1 VTAGGKG
8 HKTRLVRLATAV
20 ASLFGVGPFGLGL
33 FGCGEA
39 NTTAAATQHAVLAA
53 YRDSHLDY
61 LAVAE
66 TFPVNPIDQ
75 RLGAHI
81 TGPELLH
88 VQAQLTQMKTEGQ
101 FIQGTIDLAAKV
113 TSVSDTAATVSDC
126 NLDRTVFVDGKSRQL
141 LSQPSTQRTL
151 VYAKLELTGG
161 VWKVAEFTP
170 TGGRCLV

>member
-1 VTAGGKG
+1 VTAGGKRRKAQLLG
-8 HKTRLVRLATAV
+8 LAAAV
-20 ASLFGVGPFGLGL
+20 ASLFGVGLFGVGL

-66 TFPVNPIDQ
+66 TFPVNPVDQ
-75 RLGAHI
+75 RLGTHI

-88 VQAQLTQMKTEGQ
+88 VQAQLSQMKTDGQ

-113 TSVSDTAATVSDC
+113 TSVTDTSATVTDC
-126 NLDRTVFVDGKSRQL
+126 NLDRTVFVDGKTRQL

-151 VYAKLELTGG
+151 VYAKLQLSGG
-161 VWKVAEFTP
+161 VWKVVEFTP

>member
-1 VTAGGKG
+1 V
-8 HKTRLVRLATAV
+8 AV
-20 ASLFGVGPFGLGL
+20 AASLFSVGLFGVGL

-53 YRDSHLDY
+53 YRDSHLEY

-66 TFPVNPIDQ
+66 TFPVNPVDP

-88 VQAQLTQMKTEGQ
+88 VQAQLTQMRTDDQ

-113 TSVSDTAATVSDC
+113 TSVTDTSATVTDC

-151 VYAKLELTGG
+151 VYAKLELSGG
-161 VWKVAEFTP
+161 VWKVFEFTP